1 MRAPVGL
8 RKRPTDPARGAPML
22 FFGKRQTKT
31 IRVSL
36 NLRAF
41 VGGRMVRA
49 SLDAQAREGDRIRD
63 LLKRLGREGTLEPS
77 VVRFILERK
86 SVVTLLQNGN
96 RLDMPKGASAAL
108 ADGDTLSILTP
119 VAGG

>member
-1 MRAPVGL
+1 
-8 RKRPTDPARGAPML
+8 ML
-22 FFGKRQTKT
+22 SLAKKQTKA
-31 IRVSL
+31 IQVSL

-49 SLDAQAREGDRIRD
+49 SIDARAHEGDRIKD
-63 LLKRLGREGTLEPS
+63 FLKRLRREGTLEPS
-77 VVRFILERK
+77 VVRFILKR
-86 SVVTLLQNGN
+86 SSTVTLLHNGN
-96 RLDMPKGASAAL
+96 RLDLPKGAASPL

>member
-1 MRAPVGL
+1 MTFLG
-8 RKRPTDPARGAPML
+8 RKQR
-22 FFGKRQTKT
+22 KKIQ
-31 IRVSL
+31 VSL

-49 SLDAQAREGDRIRD
+49 SVDAQAHEGERIKD
-63 LLKRLGREGTLEPS
+63 FLKRLRRQGTLEPS
-77 VVRFILERK
+77 VVRFILKRN
-86 SVVTLLQNGN
+86 SAVTLLKNGN
-96 RLDMPKGASAAL
+96 RLDMPGGAGAAL

>member
-1 MRAPVGL
+1 MIS
-8 RKRPTDPARGAPML
+8 
-22 FFGKRQTKT
+22 FGKKQTKT
-31 IRVSL
+31 LQVSL
-36 NLRAF
+36 NLRVF
-41 VGGRMVRA
+41 LGEQMVRA
-49 SLDAQAREGDRIRD
+49 SLDAQAHEGDRIKD
-63 LLKRLGREGTLEPS
+63 LLKSLRREGTLEPS
-77 VVRFILERK
+77 VVRFILKRN